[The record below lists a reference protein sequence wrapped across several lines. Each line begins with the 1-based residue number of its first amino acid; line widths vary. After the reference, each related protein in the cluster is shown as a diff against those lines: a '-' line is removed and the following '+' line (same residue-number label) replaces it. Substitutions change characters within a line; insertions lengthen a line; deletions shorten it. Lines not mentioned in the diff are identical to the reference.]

1 MSDFNFSRTDP
12 ERQDNERERSIIPGF
27 VSLQYHLTLL
37 VRFLIEFVPTPEE
50 VEFLEWD
57 RSAGQMYWLEPQ
69 NTLFL
74 AASIKQID
82 THFGI
87 IDDSSA
93 WCSSA
98 YEYDKAV
105 DELISQYVFEVTRFM
120 WVWMSFEHIVDKL
133 NPGDAN
139 SRHRRAMALMQ
150 DDRFSLSCDG
160 DRLRDLLGDVCPSE
174 TYSEAFTK
182 AKNSNAISRLHY
194 FLCKEIRNSMIH
206 SPPVEIEPGNWDEE
220 DEMYQVE
227 NDDRVA
233 RFRIATRLVLLIAQ
247 EILVLYLRR
256 SPEKTDIDDN
266 AKNNLSRNGILS
278 GVELWRALKFI
289 HLTEPFGAASQL
301 ELGI

>member
-1 MSDFNFSRTDP
+1 MSKFNFSRTDP
-12 ERQDNERERSIIPGF
+12 KRQDKERERSIIPGF
-27 VSLQYHLTLL
+27 VSLQHHLTLL
-37 VRFLIEFVPTPEE
+37 VRFLIEYVPTPED

-57 RSAGQMYWLEPQ
+57 RRAGQMYWLEPQ

-87 IDDSSA
+87 IDDSFA
-93 WCSSA
+93 WCSRV

-105 DELISQYVFEVTRFM
+105 DELISQYVLEATRFM

-133 NPGDAN
+133 YPGDEN
-139 SRHRRAMALMQ
+139 SRHRRAMTLMQ
-150 DDRFSLSCDG
+150 DARFSLGCDG
-160 DRLRDLLGDVCPSE
+160 DRLRDLLGDVCSLE
-174 TYSEAFTK
+174 TYSRALSR
-182 AKNSNAISRLHY
+182 AKNSNAINRFHY

-220 DEMYQVE
+220 EEMYQVE

-233 RFRIATRLVLLIAQ
+233 RFRVATRLVLLIAQ
-247 EILVLYLRR
+247 EILALYLRR
-256 SPEKTDIDDN
+256 SPEKTNIDDN
-266 AKNNLSRNGILS
+266 AKNNLAHNGILS